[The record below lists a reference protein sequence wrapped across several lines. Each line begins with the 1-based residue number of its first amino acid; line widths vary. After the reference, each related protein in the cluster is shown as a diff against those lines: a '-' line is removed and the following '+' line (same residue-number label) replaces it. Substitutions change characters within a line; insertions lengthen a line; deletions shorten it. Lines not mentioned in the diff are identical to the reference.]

1 MKLTRR
7 GRAVF
12 ILVTLL
18 MLIGVPALGA
28 ILYLNSIGVTS
39 SSTPGKMVAFE
50 IPEGTSITEV
60 GDLLEEKGIIKSAL
74 GFRVAT
80 YLHGGDEGIQAGTY
94 ELSSGLSARDA
105 LDKILEGPEVKFITV
120 TFPEGSWLT
129 EFASGLTENTDI
141 KGKEFLETLE
151 SGRVKS
157 ELLPEGSTNFEGLLF
172 PSTYQLIEEDTAET
186 LARRLV
192 NEMESRLDEADLSKA
207 EAMGYSKYEIL
218 IIASMIQAEAGVSED
233 TGKIARV
240 IYNRLDRGI
249 MLGIDATVIYGLG
262 ERTNSLTVSDLDS
275 DSPYNT
281 RKVAGLP
288 PTPIGAPGAEALRA
302 AGNPPAGPW
311 VYYVLKDCNGR
322 HAFSVDYDDF
332 LADKANYQD
341 LSC

>member
-1 MKLTRR
+1 VKLTRR

-12 ILVTLL
+12 ILVTLFI
-18 MLIGVPALGA
+18 LIGVPAVGG
-28 ILYLNSIGVTS
+28 IFYLNSIGVTS
-39 SSTPGKMVAFE
+39 SSSPGKMVELE
-50 IPEGTSITEV
+50 IPDGTSITEV
-60 GDLLEEKGIIKSAL
+60 GELLEKRGIIKSAF
-74 GFRVAT
+74 GFRLAT

-94 ELSSGLSARDA
+94 QLSSGLSAGDA
-105 LDKILEGPEVKFITV
+105 LDRILEGPEVKFITV

-141 KGKEFLETLE
+141 KGKAFLETLE
-151 SGRVKS
+151 SGKVKS
-157 ELLPEGSTNFEGLLF
+157 NLLPEGSSNFEGLLF
-172 PSTYQLIEEDTAET
+172 PSTYQLIEEDTAKT
-186 LARRLV
+186 FAQRLV
-192 NEMESRLDEADLSKA
+192 NEMESQLDKADLSKA
-207 EAMGYSKYEIL
+207 ESMGYSKYEIL

-233 TGKIARV
+233 AGKIARV
-240 IYNRLDRGI
+240 IYNRLEQGI

-262 ERTNSLTVSDLDS
+262 ERTNSLTASDLES

-288 PTPIGAPGAEALRA
+288 PTPIGAPGAEALEA
-302 AGNPPAGPW
+302 AGNPPDGPW
-311 VYYVLKDCNGR
+311 VYYVLKDCKGR